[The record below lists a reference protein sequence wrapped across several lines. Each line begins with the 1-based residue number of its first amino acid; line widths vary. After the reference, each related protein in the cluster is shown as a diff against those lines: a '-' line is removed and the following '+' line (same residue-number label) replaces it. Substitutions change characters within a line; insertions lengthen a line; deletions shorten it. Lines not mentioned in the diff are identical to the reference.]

1 MAKRLFDFLFEEV
14 AVKDAQP
21 PRGGQTA
28 AAAPTRHKAPILKV
42 VLDNTESGS
51 TASWGE
57 DGLDVR
63 GIKQR
68 FATNAATGGTILE
81 GVKFVGSFSATVTAQ
96 TAEFLSLR
104 FTQTDKALRKR
115 LAAGA
120 AKRPG

>member
-1 MAKRLFDFLFEEV
+1 MKKMFDFLFVDVVDKAAAKPE
-14 AVKDAQP
+14 
-21 PRGGQTA
+21 
-28 AAAPTRHKAPILKV
+28 AAAPGPKRHKAPILKV

-68 FATNAATGGTILE
+68 FAVNAPTGGTILE
-81 GVKFVGSFSATVTAQ
+81 GVQFVGSFSASVTAQ
-96 TAEFLSLR
+96 TPELLSLK

-115 LAAGA
+115 LIAGA
-120 AKRPG
+120 VKKPR

>member
-1 MAKRLFDFLFEEV
+1 MRLFDFLFDDV
-14 AVKDAQP
+14 ADK
-21 PRGGQTA
+21 A
-28 AAAPTRHKAPILKV
+28 AAKPAAAGPTRHTTPTLKV

-57 DGLDVR
+57 DGLDLR

-68 FATNAATGGTILE
+68 FPANAVTGGTVLE
-81 GVKFVGSFSATVTAQ
+81 GVKFVGCFSANVTAQ
-96 TAEFLSLR
+96 TPELLSLT

-120 AKRPG
+120 TKPKR

>member
-1 MAKRLFDFLFEEV
+1 MRLFDFLFDEV
-14 AVKDAQP
+14 ADQP
-21 PRGGQTA
+21 KA
-28 AAAPTRHKAPILKV
+28 AATVARTRHSSPILKV

-57 DGLDVR
+57 DGLDLR

-68 FATNAATGGTILE
+68 FAAKASTGGTVLE
-81 GVKFVGSFSATVTAQ
+81 GVKFVGSFTASVTAQ
-96 TAEFLSLR
+96 TPELLSLS

-120 AKRPG
+120 AKPKR

>member
-1 MAKRLFDFLFEEV
+1 MRLFDFLFDDV
-14 AVKDAQP
+14 ADKAAAKP
-21 PRGGQTA
+21 PTSIRG
-28 AAAPTRHKAPILKV
+28 AAPTRHTTPTLKV

-57 DGLDVR
+57 DGLDLR

-68 FATNAATGGTILE
+68 FPANASTGGTVLE
-81 GVKFVGSFSATVTAQ
+81 GVKFVGCFSANVSAQ
-96 TAEFLSLR
+96 TPELLSLT

-120 AKRPG
+120 TKPKR

>member
-1 MAKRLFDFLFEEV
+1 MRLFDFLFDDV
-14 AVKDAQP
+14 ADK
-21 PRGGQTA
+21 A
-28 AAAPTRHKAPILKV
+28 AAKAAGASPTRHTTPTLKV

-57 DGLDVR
+57 DGLDLR

-68 FATNAATGGTILE
+68 FPANAATGGTVLE
-81 GVKFVGSFSATVTAQ
+81 GVKFVGCFSANVTAQ
-96 TAEFLSLR
+96 TPELLSLT

-120 AKRPG
+120 TKPKR